1 MTTVAFVTGGAS
13 GIGAA
18 TAKLFRAQGAF
29 VYIGD
34 VQVEKGRALAEELGE
49 AEFLELN
56 VRQEADF
63 ERAFARI
70 AERHGQL
77 DAMVN
82 NAAIVGVMG
91 PIASLPIEQYDYSQE
106 IIQRSV
112 VLGTKHAA
120 RLMQPRG
127 SGAIVNVASVA
138 GLAGGYSPH
147 VYAACKAAV
156 INFTHSVAL
165 ELAEDGIRVNAV
177 CPGAVATP
185 IHTGVKDE
193 RWRERIVKVREAAV
207 DDQALPR
214 MAEPEELAE
223 AIVWLASDAA
233 SYVVGHAMVVDGGL
247 SAGKLWRKQP
257 AFIREF
263 HPART

>member
-1 MTTVAFVTGGAS
+1 MTRVAFVTGGAS

-18 TAKLFRAQGAF
+18 TARLFRAEGCF

-34 VQVEKGRALAEELGE
+34 VQADKGRELARELGE
-49 AEFLELN
+49 AEFLELD
-56 VRQEADF
+56 VRHEADF
-63 ERAFARI
+63 ERACARI
-70 AERHGQL
+70 VARHGRL
-77 DAMVN
+77 DTMVN

-91 PIASLPIEQYDYSQE
+91 PIATLPVEQYDYSQE

-120 RLMQPRG
+120 RIMQPQK

-138 GLAGGYSPH
+138 GLAGGFSPH

-165 ELAEDGIRVNAV
+165 ELAEDGVRVNAV
-177 CPGAVATP
+177 CPGNVATP
-185 IHTGVKDE
+185 IRTGVKDA
-193 RWRERIVKVREAAV
+193 RWLERIDKVRAAAV
-207 DDQALPR
+207 DDQPLPR
-214 MAEPEELAE
+214 MAEPEELAA
-223 AIVWLASDAA
+223 AIAWLASDAS

-247 SAGKLWRKQP
+247 SAGKLWRRQP
-257 AFIREF
+257 SFIREF